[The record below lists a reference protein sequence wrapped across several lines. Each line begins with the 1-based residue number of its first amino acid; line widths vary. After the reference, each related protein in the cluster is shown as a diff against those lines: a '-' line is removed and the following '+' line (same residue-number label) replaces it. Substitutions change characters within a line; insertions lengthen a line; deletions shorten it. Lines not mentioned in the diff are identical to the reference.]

1 METPKFFQNALCVKC
16 PLMACR
22 GRGLDFLKKK
32 VCFDEILFIAFW
44 LKFGLSEKPTNF
56 EKNLPLKPNYFKK
69 QCSLSSFLL
78 TKGNNTD
85 PNWLGVLSRLV
96 QCI

>member
-1 METPKFFQNALCVKC
+1 
-16 PLMACR
+16 MACR

-44 LKFGLSEKPTNF
+44 LKFGLSEKPTKF

-69 QCSLSSFLL
+69 QKSSSSFLI
-78 TKGNNTD
+78 TKGDNTG
-85 PNWLGVLSRLV
+85 PNWPGILNRLV
-96 QCI
+96 PCI